1 VGIGDIWNL
10 IAMQPMINTLIV
22 LTHYLFDNFGVAIIV
37 LTLAVNGVIFPLTLR
52 QIRASKAMQ
61 DLQPKI
67 AELQKKY
74 AKDKEKLAQEQMKL
88 FKESGV
94 SPAGCLLPLI
104 VQMPIWI
111 ALFQSI
117 MRVLA
122 VVPENLV
129 GLSQYLYSWP
139 IVYST
144 LPLENEFLWLNLARG
159 DIFLAL
165 LVGGTMWVQQKMV
178 QTPAADPRQQSQAS
192 MMLWM
197 MPIFFAYLTL
207 SFPSGLAIFWITSN
221 LFRIGVQYFIGGWG
235 GLVKSTAKKPTDRD
249 KKYKERIAQV
259 EKSPKMDEFP
269 KLDEGPEG
277 GADIVVPSSTQEEGS
292 SYEESGDKRPDRG
305 GGYPKSI
312 RATKRQPKK
321 GRGHRRKRG

>member
-1 VGIGDIWNL
+1 MGEIWDL
-10 IAMQPMINTLIV
+10 IAMQPMINVLIV
-22 LTHYLFDNFGVAIIV
+22 LTNYLFNSFGLAIISV
-37 LTLAVNGVIFPLTLR
+37 TIIVNACMLPLTLK

-61 DLQPKI
+61 NLQPKL

-74 AKDKEKLAQEQMKL
+74 AKDKQKLAQEQMKMY
-88 FKESGV
+88 KESGV

-104 VQMPIWI
+104 IQMPVWI

-122 VVPENLV
+122 VIPENLV

-139 IVYST
+139 AVYST
-144 LPLENEFLWLNLARG
+144 LPLQNEFLWLNLATG
-159 DIFLAL
+159 DMFLAL

-178 QTPAADPRQQSQAS
+178 MTPTADPRQQTQSN

-197 MPIFFAYLTL
+197 MPIMFAWLTMT
-207 SFPSGLAIFWITSN
+207 FPSGLALFWVTSN
-221 LFRIGVQYFIGGWG
+221 AIRIGMQYFIGGWG
-235 GLVKSTAKKPTDRD
+235 GLVKSGAKKPTGRD
-249 KKYKERIAQV
+249 KKYKERIAKV
-259 EKSPKMDEFP
+259 EEFP
-269 KLDEGPEG
+269 KLEDFPEG
-277 GADIVVPSSTQEEGS
+277 DADIVVPSSTQEEGS

-312 RATKRQPKK
+312 RATKRQPRR